1 MELQTFKN
9 KSPFGTCRLE
19 TKDGRDWIV
28 SSGVPIVEGV
38 LNGMLAP
45 LDEFGA
51 FVKDWD
57 GVPLV
62 LRHPKQNN
70 GSARV
75 PNPDV
80 PVIGRFFG
88 ASLDLQGKRLVGE
101 YWFNK
106 AHLLSFD
113 EGRMLHDDLLAGRM
127 IETSTGYYA
136 NIDTTPGQYLGL
148 AYTGTQREIHP
159 DHIAILPDEIGA
171 CSLRDGCG
179 VNRNSMEANLMQNMT
194 SALPA
199 EGKKLWE
206 KVYEEA
212 KSGGDDEETA
222 AKKAWGACKKAGWKQ
237 DKDEKWVQKNYAI
250 VDNAKNQ
257 DSDFSS
263 SSMIAFMLPE
273 TAKAEIKRQ
282 FPFIADDVFN
292 TLHLTLAFLGDTK
305 NVNIVPVIKSMMEMT
320 DYRSPISGKVE
331 GLARFISGGEQDAFA
346 LTFDSPEMPTL
357 YSDLKNQ
364 LNWKDVK
371 TPSEHGFIPH
381 ITLAYIGKDED
392 LPAGT
397 FEPFDLTINGI
408 SLVNG
413 DDVFLD
419 VPFYGSGNVVEQPYM
434 HKKQAPSQD
443 SHWLVNLFSNPKQ
456 EHTMDT
462 NKELVTK
469 ILNEAGYAVKFSDDG
484 KNVTATPRAAPLSA
498 TLTGLESIVN
508 EAGGLDKFKELFA
521 NLGKIPAAIQAIT
534 ETLNKVEGNVQA
546 ATVMAQNAAAKAE
559 ADKKDVIARLI
570 ANATQNPFSEE
581 ELNAMSLTA
590 LQKLEAS
597 YRPTSYAA
605 MGAGQFTDVANA
617 TAEDILGVP
626 SLYQE

>member
-19 TKDGRDWIV
+19 KVDGIDWIV

-88 ASLDLQGKRLVGE
+88 ASLDPQGKRLVGE

-113 EGRMLHDDLLAGRM
+113 EGRMLHDDLLAGKM

-171 CSLRDGCG
+171 CSLKDGCG
-179 VNRNSMEANLMQNMT
+179 VNRNSLDATLIRNMT
-194 SALPA
+194 GNLPA
-199 EGKKLWE
+199 EAKKIWE
-206 KVYEEA
+206 SVYKEA
-212 KSGGDDEETA
+212 KDGGDSEENA
-222 AKKAWGACKKAGWKQ
+222 AKKAWGAVKRSGWTQ
-237 DKDEKWVQKNYAI
+237 GKDEKWVQKNYAI
-250 VDNAKNQ
+250 IDNASAP
-257 DSDFSS
+257 DYSG

-282 FPFIADDVFN
+282 FPFVEDDIFN
-292 TLHLTLAFLGDTK
+292 TMHMTLAFLGDTK
-305 NVNIVPVIKSMMEMT
+305 DMKVIPVLKSMLEMS
-320 DYRSPISGKVE
+320 DYRKPVTGKVQ
-331 GLARFISGGEQDAFA
+331 GLARFISGGEQDAFV

-357 YSDLKNQ
+357 YGDLKNQ

-381 ITLAYIGKDED
+381 VTLAYIGKDED

-413 DDVFLD
+413 NDVFIN

-443 SHWLVNLFSNPKQ
+443 SHWLVNLLSNPKQ
-456 EHTMDT
+456 EHTMDM
-462 NKELVTK
+462 NKQLVTK
-469 ILNEAGYAVKFSDDG
+469 ILNEAGYAVKFSEDG
-484 KNVTATPRAAPLSA
+484 KNVTATPSAAPLSA
-498 TLTGLESIVN
+498 TLTGLESIVD
-508 EAGGLDKFKELFA
+508 EAGGLDKFKELLA
-521 NLGKIPAAIQAIT
+521 NLSKVPASIQAII
-534 ETLNKVEGNVQA
+534 ETLAKVEGNVQA

-559 ADKKDVIARLI
+559 ADKKDVVARLI

-617 TAEDILGVP
+617 AAEDILGVP
-626 SLYQE
+626 SPYQE